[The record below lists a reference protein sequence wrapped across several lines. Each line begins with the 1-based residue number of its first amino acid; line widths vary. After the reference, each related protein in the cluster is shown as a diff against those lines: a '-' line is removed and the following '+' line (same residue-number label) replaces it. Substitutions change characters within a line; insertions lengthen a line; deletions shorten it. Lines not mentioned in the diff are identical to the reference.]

1 MTKKIIFLLLS
12 FLLIFNTACSG
23 DEPDAGQ
30 LITKY
35 ETLKK
40 ELGEKAKLINSREE
54 YKKFQAE
61 RIEKLEAI
69 LKEVESVEADDPLVL
84 VHGKILLDLKKLD
97 AALAK
102 FDVLIKK
109 ESSLSN
115 DAKFEK
121 IKTLVY
127 KEQTEDAF
135 PLFDEIKDK
144 IEKNT
149 DYYEVISE
157 FAFSLKEV
165 EKREHFSNEFIQ
177 GAPDTEEFAMYKGY
191 MYENLADIEKN
202 RGNLQKGIEILEN
215 AIEKVTSDRVKNS
228 LKSTL
233 AQLKLINSPAPAI
246 SAENWMN
253 SEALKL
259 TDLKGK
265 VVVIDFWAPWCGP
278 CRRVIPS
285 LIKSYNLLKDKGLVV
300 IGFTR
305 IYGRYS
311 DEIQNKGN
319 VPPDEEKAL
328 IKEFLTRT
336 KIEYPIA
343 IADTK
348 AIFDTYAVSGIPTMI
363 LIDKEGNIH
372 DIRVGSGDEAA
383 LEAKIK
389 EMVDKN

>member
-12 FLLIFNTACSG
+12 FLLVFNTACSG
-23 DEPDAGQ
+23 DEPDAGELTVQ
-30 LITKY
+30 Y

-40 ELGEKAKLINSREE
+40 ELDEKAKLINGHEE

-61 RIEKLEAI
+61 KKEKLEAL
-69 LKEVESVEADDPLVL
+69 LKLVEGTEADDNLVL
-84 VHGKILLDLKKLD
+84 VNGKILLDLKKYD

-102 FDVLIKK
+102 FDALIKK
-109 ESSLSN
+109 DSSL
-115 DAKFEK
+115 AVGAAFEK
-121 IKTLVY
+121 VRTLVY

-135 PLFDEIKDK
+135 ALFDEIKDK
-144 IEKNT
+144 IEKNM

-157 FAFSLKEV
+157 FAFSLKDAS
-165 EKREHFSNEFIQ
+165 KREQFSNEFIQ
-177 GAPDTEEFAMYKGY
+177 GAPDTGEFATYKGY

-202 RGNLQKGIEILEN
+202 RGNLQKGMEILEN
-215 AIEKVTSDRVKNS
+215 AIAKVTSDRVKNS

-233 AQLKLINSPAPAI
+233 AQMKLINAPAPEINA
-246 SAENWMN
+246 ATWMN

-259 TDLKGK
+259 ADLKGK

-278 CRRVIPS
+278 CRRVIPT
-285 LIKSYNLLKDKGLVV
+285 LIKSYNSLKDKGLVV

-305 IYGRYS
+305 LYGRYS
-311 DEIQNKGN
+311 DEMQNKGS
-319 VPPDEEKAL
+319 VPPEEEKTL

-343 IADTK
+343 VADSN
-348 AIFDTYAVSGIPTMI
+348 AIFNTYAVSGIPTMI
-363 LIDKEGNIH
+363 LIDKEGIIH

-383 LEAKIK
+383 LETKIK
-389 EMVDKN
+389 EMVQ

>member
-1 MTKKIIFLLLS
+1 MTKKIIFVLLS
-12 FLLIFNTACSG
+12 FLLVFNTACSG
-23 DEPDAGQ
+23 NEPDTGK
-30 LITKY
+30 LIEKY

-40 ELGEKAKLINSREE
+40 ELGEKAKLIDSREA
-54 YKKFQAE
+54 YKKF
-61 RIEKLEAI
+61 RTEKKESLEAL
-69 LKEVESVEADDPLVL
+69 LKEVEVVEADDPLTL
-84 VHGKILLDLKKLD
+84 VHGKILLDLKKHD
-97 AALAK
+97 DALAK
-102 FDVLIKK
+102 FDALIKK
-109 ESSLSN
+109 NSSLVT
-115 DAKFEK
+115 DATFEK
-121 IKTLVY
+121 VKTLVN
-127 KEQTEDAF
+127 KDQSEDAL
-135 PLFDEIKDK
+135 PLFEGIKDK
-144 IEKNT
+144 IEKNI

-157 FAFSLKEV
+157 FAFSLKDA
-165 EKREHFSNEFIQ
+165 EKREFFSKEFIQ

-191 MYENLADIEKN
+191 MYENLANIAKS
-202 RGNLQKGIEILEN
+202 RGNLQEGVKILED
-215 AIEKVTSDRVKNS
+215 AIAKTKSDRVKRS
-228 LKSTL
+228 MESTL
-233 AQLKLINSPAPAI
+233 AQMKLINTPAPEI
-246 SAENWMN
+246 TAETWMN

-259 TDLKGK
+259 ADLKGK

-285 LIKSYNLLKDKGLVV
+285 LIKKYNELKDKGLVV

-343 IADTK
+343 IADSK
-348 AIFDTYAVSGIPTMI
+348 AIFNAYGVSGIPTMI

-372 DIRVGSGDEAA
+372 DIRVGSGDEAG

-389 EMVDKN
+389 EMVQ

>member
-1 MTKKIIFLLLS
+1 MTKNIIFLLLS
-12 FLLIFNTACSG
+12 FLLIFNSACSG

-30 LITKY
+30 LTVEY
-35 ETLKK
+35 ETLQKN
-40 ELGEKAKLINSREE
+40 LNEKAKLINSREE
-54 YKKFQAE
+54 YKKYKTE
-61 RIEKLEAI
+61 KKEKLEAL
-69 LKEVESVEADDPLVL
+69 LKKVEGTEADDGLML
-84 VHGKILLDLKKLD
+84 VHGKILMDLGKYD

-102 FDVLIKK
+102 FDALIKK
-109 ESSLSN
+109 ESSLTT
-115 DAKFEK
+115 DANFEK
-121 IKTLVY
+121 IQVLV
-127 KEQTEDAF
+127 KKDQTDDAL

-144 IEKNT
+144 IEKNS
-149 DYYEVISE
+149 DYYGVISE
-157 FAFSLKEV
+157 FAFSLKDSA
-165 EKREHFSNEFIQ
+165 KREHFSNEFIQ

-191 MYENLADIEKN
+191 MYENLANIEKN
-202 RGNLQKGIEILEN
+202 RGNLQKGVEILEN
-215 AIEKVTSDRVKNS
+215 AIEKVTSDRVKKS
-228 LKSTL
+228 LESTL
-233 AQLKLINSPAPAI
+233 AQMRLINSPAPEI

-253 SEALKL
+253 SEALNL
-259 TDLKGK
+259 AGLKGK

-285 LIKSYNLLKDKGLVV
+285 LIKSYNILKDKGLVV

-311 DEIQNKGN
+311 DDIQNKGN

-343 IADTK
+343 IADSK
-348 AIFDTYAVSGIPTMI
+348 AIFDAYGVSGIPTMI

-389 EMVDKN
+389 EMVQ

>member
-12 FLLIFNTACSG
+12 FLLVFNTACSG
-23 DEPDAGQ
+23 DEPDAGELTVQ
-30 LITKY
+30 Y

-40 ELGEKAKLINSREE
+40 ELDEKAKLINSREE
-54 YKKFQAE
+54 YKKFQADKK
-61 RIEKLEAI
+61 EKLEAL
-69 LKEVESVEADDPLVL
+69 LKTVEGTEADDNLVL
-84 VHGKILLDLKKLD
+84 VNGKILLDLKKFD

-102 FDVLIKK
+102 FDALIKK
-109 ESSLSN
+109 DSSL
-115 DAKFEK
+115 AVGAAFEK
-121 IKTLVY
+121 VKTLVY

-135 PLFDEIKDK
+135 LLFDEIKDK
-144 IEKNT
+144 IEKNM

-157 FAFSLKEV
+157 FAFSLKDTGN
-165 EKREHFSNEFIQ
+165 REHFSNEFIQ
-177 GAPDTEEFAMYKGY
+177 GAPDTGEFATYKGY

-202 RGNLQKGIEILEN
+202 RGNLQKGMEILEN

-233 AQLKLINSPAPAI
+233 AQMKLISTPAPEI
-246 SAENWMN
+246 NAELWMN

-259 TDLKGK
+259 ADLKGK

-285 LIKSYNLLKDKGLVV
+285 LIKSFNLLKDKGLVV

-305 IYGRYS
+305 LYGRYS
-311 DEIQNKGN
+311 DEIQNKGS
-319 VPPDEEKAL
+319 VPPEEEKTL

-343 IADTK
+343 IADSK
-348 AIFDTYAVSGIPTMI
+348 SIFDTYAVSGIPTMI
-363 LIDKEGNIH
+363 LIDKEGIIH

-383 LEAKIK
+383 LETKIK
-389 EMVDKN
+389 EMVQ